1 MTPDVLIPRDDTCA
15 VAELAIRKAL
25 FLEQDPRI
33 LDLCCGSGC
42 IGLAIA
48 SRVKDAKVTLAD
60 LSMEALAIA
69 KENTGLNRF
78 GGRVRCVQAD
88 ATKKAPAFL
97 GKYDMIV
104 SNPPYLTAAE
114 MEQLQP
120 EVAQEPAMALEA
132 GEDGLVFYRALAQH
146 YKNALCPGG
155 ALVLEIGW
163 QQREAVTAL
172 LAENGWADIRCIQD
186 FVGNDRCVTARRPK

>member
-1 MTPDVLIPRDDTCA
+1 M
-15 VAELAIRKAL
+15 EL
-25 FLEQDPRI
+25 
-33 LDLCCGSGC
+33 
-42 IGLAIA
+42 
-48 SRVKDAKVTLAD
+48 
-60 LSMEALAIA
+60 
-69 KENTGLNRF
+69 
-78 GGRVRCVQAD
+78 
-88 ATKKAPAFL
+88 
-97 GKYDMIV
+97 IV

-186 FVGNDRCVTARRPK
+186 FGGNDRCVIAHRPK